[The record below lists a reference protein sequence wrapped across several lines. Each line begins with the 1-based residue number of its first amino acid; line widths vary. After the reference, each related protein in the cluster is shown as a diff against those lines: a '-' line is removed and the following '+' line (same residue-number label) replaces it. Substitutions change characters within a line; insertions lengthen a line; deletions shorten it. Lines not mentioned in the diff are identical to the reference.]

1 MELTI
6 LLMLSSLIQLIGYV
20 FLRKHVFGQIKDKPM
35 MQNFTKGMRFILTGL
50 IFQGV
55 IIITQIVLYLIIF
68 K

>member
-6 LLMLSSLIQLIGYV
+6 LLILSSLIQLTGYIV
-20 FLRKHVFGQIKDKPM
+20 LRKHVFGQIGDNSVK
-35 MQNFTKGMRFILTGL
+35 QNFTKGMRFILTGL